1 MTVTRLPMIAAL
13 MDPVATV
20 TAATGFCAASVAGA
34 RIPLSAFDCRRPYG
48 SVRPRF
54 ARPYRALPRS
64 AAPGIDRQAAIAAFN
79 SP

>member
-34 RIPLSAFDCRRPYG
+34 RIPLPAFDYRRPYG

-64 AAPGIDRQAAIAAFN
+64 AAIDRQAAIAAFN